1 MSEHALKL
9 QLSNA
14 KRIVLLSKPNSWRE
28 QYWSN
33 VVTQLEY
40 VLYNK
45 SPVLINTNKKIT
57 RGTPFWEQ

>member
-45 SPVLINTNKKIT
+45 FPALINTNKKIT
-57 RGTPFWEQ
+57 K